1 MFNKLHITIVAAV
14 GFLLVALVA
23 IAFALHMDPVGSVYD
38 ENMADFSGDWLDE
51 NGDEAVIFGITS
63 PPDTEFVFQ
72 RSLKGSE
79 FSNGNL
85 CFISRN
91 VIFSIYVDDEL
102 IYDFHPTLGG
112 YYGKAYGDYIHMATF
127 PPFSDERVLSIRGIV
142 LTANEWTGFDDVVI
156 QSSGAY
162 ISNIAR
168 ENTPQFITF
177 LLTFDFGAI
186 LFILGVIEH
195 IRRVDMVETVYLGV
209 ITMLLSLWTNSSSRI
224 LQIITGNSAML
235 RLLDYTVL
243 CLVTAPIVIFVAS
256 FTKNQK
262 NIFVR
267 IYVGIYMLNFL
278 FQAMTIPAGLLDH
291 HDMLPIDHSMIV
303 LGALLVVYLVIK
315 AIREKT
321 IDHSQRTYLISSI
334 AVIVCS
340 GMIDMVRYYADR
352 VTDTAYATRIGLLFF
367 VGILTVYEFK
377 QLITA
382 QIKSRETEV
391 MQRLAMEDTLTGL
404 YNRTAF
410 TYYEKEL
417 ISQNEGKRLFIHLD
431 VNYLKKVNDTYGHA
445 EGDRHIIAAARVIRE
460 SFGAHGQCFRVG
472 GDEFFVIMDGK
483 DCQADYQG
491 ELAKFKEMQAE
502 YNEKEKPPVPLS
514 IAHGTAEYDCVD
526 GNPEEAE
533 KLADSRMYEDKKRI
547 KAESFS

>member
-1 MFNKLHITIVAAV
+1 MLNKLHSTIAAAV
-14 GFLLVALVA
+14 GLLLVALA
-23 IAFALHMDPVGSVYD
+23 ALAFVLRMDPIGSVYED
-38 ENMADFSGDWLDE
+38 RAADF
-51 NGDEAVIFGITS
+51 NGGWTDVNGNGAAMFGITES
-63 PPDTEFVFQ
+63 DD
-72 RSLKGSE
+72 GSVAFYHMLDGPALGGE
-79 FSNGNL
+79 SL

-91 VIFSIYVDDEL
+91 IVFSIYIDGEL

-112 YYGKAYGDYIHMATF
+112 FYGKYYGDYIHTVTL
-127 PPFSDERVLSIRGIV
+127 PEFSDERTLSIRGTV
-142 LTANEWTGFDDVVI
+142 LIANEWTGFEGMVL
-156 QSSGAY
+156 QSSGTY
-162 ISNIAR
+162 ISDIAKADMWK
-168 ENTPQFITF
+168 FIIC
-177 LLTFDFGAI
+177 LLTFGFGAI
-186 LFILGVIEH
+186 LFFFGLLEN
-195 IRRVDMVETVYLGV
+195 IRRGDVAETVYLGV
-209 ITMLLSLWTNSSSRI
+209 ITMLLSIWTNTSVLI
-224 LQIITGNSAML
+224 MQIITGNSAFL
-235 RLLDYTVL
+235 RLMNYTVL
-243 CLVTAPIVIFVAS
+243 CLLPIPILMFVAS

-262 NIFVR
+262 NKLL
-267 IYVGIYMLNFL
+267 YVCIGLCLLNFL
-278 FQAMTIPAGLLDH
+278 CQLTGVPIGLFDYS
-291 HDMLPIDHSMIV
+291 DMLRFNHLMII
-303 LGALLVVYLVIK
+303 LGMLLIAYLIAK

-321 IDHSQRTYLISSI
+321 IDRSQCKYLISAL
-334 AVIVCS
+334 AVIACA
-340 GMIDMVRYYADR
+340 GMIDMVRYYAGQFPDASF
-352 VTDTAYATRIGLLFF
+352 VTRIGLVVM

-377 QLITA
+377 QLITVRM
-382 QIKSRETEV
+382 KSRETEV

-431 VNYLKKVNDTYGHA
+431 VNFLKKVNDTYGHA
-445 EGDRHIIAAARVIRE
+445 DGDRHIMAAAKVIRE

>member
-1 MFNKLHITIVAAV
+1 MLNKLHITIVAAV

-23 IAFALHMDPVGSVYD
+23 IAFVLHMDPIGSVYD
-38 ENMADFSGDWLDE
+38 DNMADFSSGWLDE

-63 PPDTEFVFQ
+63 PPDSEFVFQ

-85 CFISRN
+85 CFITRN
-91 VIFSIYVDDEL
+91 VIFSIYIDEEL
-102 IYDFHPTLGG
+102 IYDFHPSLGG
-112 YYGKAYGDYIHMATF
+112 YYGKAYGDYIHTAAF
-127 PPFSDERVLSIRGIV
+127 PAFSDERVLSIRGTV
-142 LTANEWTGFDDVVI
+142 LTANEWTGFDEVVI

-168 ENTPQFITF
+168 ANTPQFITF

-195 IRRVDMVETVYLGV
+195 IRRVDMMETVYLGV

-267 IYVGIYMLNFL
+267 IYVGMYILNFL
-278 FQAMTIPAGLLDH
+278 FQAITIPLGLFDY
-291 HDMLPIDHSMIV
+291 HDILPIDHLMIV
-303 LGALLVVYLVIK
+303 LGAVLVVYLVIK
-315 AIREKT
+315 AIRKKT
-321 IDHSQRTYLISSI
+321 IDRSQRAYLITAI

-340 GMIDMVRYYADR
+340 GMVDMVRYYADR
-352 VTDTAYATRIGLLFF
+352 VTDTAFATRIGLLFF
-367 VGILTVYEFK
+367 VGILTVYEFR

-404 YNRTAF
+404 HNRTAF

-417 ISQNEGKRLFIHLD
+417 ISQSEGKLLFIHLD

-445 EGDRHIIAAARVIRE
+445 EGDRHIMAAARVIRE

-483 DCQADYQG
+483 DCLADYQG
-491 ELAKFKEMQAE
+491 ELPKFKAMQAE

-514 IAHGTAEYDCVD
+514 IAHGTAEYNCVD
-526 GNPEEAE
+526 GDPEVAE

-547 KAESFS
+547 KAES